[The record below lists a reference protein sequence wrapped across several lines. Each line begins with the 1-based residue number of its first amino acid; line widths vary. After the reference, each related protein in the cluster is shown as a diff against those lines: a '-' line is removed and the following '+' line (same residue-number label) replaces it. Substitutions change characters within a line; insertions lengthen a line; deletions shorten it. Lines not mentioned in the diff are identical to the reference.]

1 MSKILSP
8 SPMLECFVRN
18 VQEDF
23 PEAEAK
29 KADRFAEAISR
40 SDSRADTERAHRC
53 FHWAFKMA
61 DDKSQS
67 HPRWKEIKEL
77 HQEWKD
83 TWFGLDF
90 GIMQDQGA
98 SYDPREDM
106 HIQWVEDAVTVAKNL
121 GEEDGWDHSPWE
133 ALLDD
138 LITMGD
144 TPKS

>member
-8 SPMLECFVRN
+8 SPILECFVRN

-23 PEAEAK
+23 PKEESTK
-29 KADRFAEAISR
+29 VDRFADAISR
-40 SDSRADTERAHRC
+40 STSEADSKRAHRC
-53 FHWAFKMA
+53 FHWAYEMA

-83 TWFGLDF
+83 TWFGLEF
-90 GIMQDQGA
+90 GIMGDQGA
-98 SYDPREDM
+98 ARTPGEDI

-121 GEEDGWDHSPWE
+121 GEEDGWDHSPWQDLLH
-133 ALLDD
+133 AL
-138 LITMGD
+138 IEIGESA
-144 TPKS
+144 KA

>member
-8 SPMLECFVRN
+8 SPILECFVRN
-18 VQEDF
+18 VQDDF
-23 PEAEAK
+23 PKEEST

-40 SDSRADTERAHRC
+40 STSEADPERARRC

-61 DDKSQS
+61 DDKSQN

-83 TWFGLDF
+83 TWFGLEF
-90 GIMQDQGA
+90 GLMGDQGA
-98 SYDPREDM
+98 PRTPGEDM

-133 ALLDD
+133 SLLHE
-138 LITMGD
+138 LIEMGD
-144 TPKS
+144 TAKA

>member
-18 VQEDF
+18 VHEDF
-23 PEAEAK
+23 PKDEAAK
-29 KADRFAEAISR
+29 TEPFVEAISY
-40 SDSRADTERAHRC
+40 STSEADSERARRC

-67 HPRWKEIKEL
+67 HPRWRQIKEL

-83 TWFGLDF
+83 TWFGLEF
-90 GIMQDQGA
+90 GVMGDQGA
-98 SYDPREDM
+98 HRAPGEDM

-133 ALLDD
+133 DLLED
-138 LITMGD
+138 LIEMGG
-144 TPKS
+144 TPEP